1 MSLRRSKGFTLIEL
15 IVTVSVVAILAAI
28 AFPNFQ
34 SLIRSNRLATAHN
47 EVIGLVNLARSDAIR
62 NNQGGA
68 VCGSSNGTSCDGKW
82 NLGMLAFSDSDGDG
96 AFSNS
101 ETVLRYTAV
110 NSALV
115 VTGPTNALIAFDGR
129 GRRRNGTDQ
138 EVTLRPQKC
147 DSQPLQSTRTINA
160 SGQVTTV
167 KGDCK

>member
-1 MSLRRSKGFTLIEL
+1 MSARLSKGFTLIEL
-15 IVTVSVVAILAAI
+15 MVTVVVVGVVAAI

-34 SLIRSNRLATAHN
+34 NLIRSNRIATAHN
-47 EVIGLVNLARSDAIR
+47 ELIGLLNLARSDAIR

-68 VCGSSNGTSCDGKW
+68 VCGSSTGTSCDGKW
-82 NLGMLAFSDSDGDG
+82 AVGMLAFSDANGDA

-101 ETVLRYTAV
+101 ETVLRYAAI

-115 VTGPTNALIAFDGR
+115 VTGPSDMISFDGR

-147 DSQPLQSTRTINA
+147 DSQPLQSTMTINA

-167 KGDCK
+167 KGPCK